1 MVAHRLIGKLSRKQ
15 LELGKRLIF
24 YSNCF
29 ELGYFFMDHSLI
41 TANLAKAKDLMEQGG
56 DWDRKNRLKAYEGLY
71 SMSIRD
77 FKTAADLY
85 LDCVSTF
92 TSNELMNYE
101 QLIFYTVVTA
111 ILTLERKDLREK
123 VIRGAEIQE
132 QLHGMKEL
140 RQYLQCLFDCEYGE
154 FFRQLAWVEQQLKY
168 DRLLAPHYG
177 YYARQMRILAY
188 RQLLSS
194 YRSLT
199 LEKMAESFHVS
210 PEFIDKELHQL
221 IASGALHCKIDK
233 VKRVVETS
241 QLDNKNW
248 QYQAVIKHGDI
259 LLNRIQK
266 LSRVINI

>member
-1 MVAHRLIGKLSRKQ
+1 MISTIYCL
-15 LELGKRLIF
+15 
-24 YSNCF
+24 
-29 ELGYFFMDHSLI
+29 
-41 TANLAKAKDLMEQGG
+41 
-56 DWDRKNRLKAYEGLY
+56 LKF
-71 SMSIRD
+71 S
-77 FKTAADLY
+77 
-85 LDCVSTF
+85 
-92 TSNELMNYE
+92 
-101 QLIFYTVVTA
+101 
-111 ILTLERKDLREK
+111 REK

-177 YYARQMRILAY
+177 YYTRQMRILAY

-199 LEKMAESFHVS
+199 LEKMAESFDVS
-210 PEFIDKELHQL
+210 PEFVDKELHQL

-233 VKRVVETS
+233 VRRVVETN